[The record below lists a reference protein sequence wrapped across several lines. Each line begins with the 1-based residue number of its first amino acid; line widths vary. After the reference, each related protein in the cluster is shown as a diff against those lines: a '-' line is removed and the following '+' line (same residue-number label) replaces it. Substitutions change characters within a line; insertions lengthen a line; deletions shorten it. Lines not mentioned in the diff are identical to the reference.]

1 MKNIREF
8 FKVGFVKNRF
18 RNKCAIVCAG
28 KTSSLLGESKRSS
41 ETSYAC
47 ERGLSHELKNRLD
60 CHAIARNDVKIAR
73 HPELDSG
80 AINADFEPLS
90 CLSGTLSPSGEGKCG
105 CAGEM
110 KENTFTDK
118 VYSLFTTHHSLKRPA
133 FTLAEVLITLGII
146 GVVAAMTMPSLVA
159 NYEKKRTATAV
170 KKAYSELSQALKL
183 AEVDYG
189 DMEYWDYPDG
199 ADVEENKAFVNR
211 YITPYYKGV
220 TMLQDGMIS
229 DWTGISDTGINFISS
244 NGTIFS
250 GKPNDSKAFFVLVD
264 VNGFKKPNKMGTDI
278 FYFATSTGKLM
289 PDGWE
294 DGLTREMILN
304 GYSHN
309 GGHTYTCKT
318 ARSESDDATLQA
330 RHACTSLLMIDGWE
344 FKKDYPWKYTGSG
357 AY

>member
-8 FKVGFVKNRF
+8 FKVGFVKNRLC
-18 RNKCAIVCAG
+18 NKCAIVCVD
-28 KTSSLLGESKRSS
+28 KNFSLLGEKASVRVKRVTHAR
-41 ETSYAC
+41 EGNNFADTDF
-47 ERGLSHELKNRLD
+47 LLKQPAFTLAEGATHVAHWNNSR
-60 CHAIARNDVKIAR
+60 KI
-73 HPELDSG
+73 
-80 AINADFEPLS
+80 
-90 CLSGTLSPSGEGKCG
+90 
-105 CAGEM
+105 
-110 KENTFTDK
+110 
-118 VYSLFTTHHSLKRPA
+118 A

-199 ADVEENKAFVNR
+199 FDIEENKAFVNR

-220 TMLQDGMIS
+220 TMLQDGSVPGWTTIS
-229 DWTGISDTGINFISS
+229 PTGINFISS

-250 GKPNDSKAFFVLVD
+250 GKPNNSKAFFVLVD
-264 VNGFKKPNKMGTDI
+264 INGFKRPNKMGTDI

-309 GGHTYTCKT
+309 GQTYTCKT
-318 ARSESDDATLQA
+318 ARSENDDATMLA

-344 FKKDYPWKYTGSG
+344 FKKDYPWKYTNSG

>member
-1 MKNIREF
+1 MKNI
-8 FKVGFVKNRF
+8 KKG
-18 RNKCAIVCAG
+18 
-28 KTSSLLGESKRSS
+28 
-41 ETSYAC
+41 
-47 ERGLSHELKNRLD
+47 
-60 CHAIARNDVKIAR
+60 
-73 HPELDSG
+73 
-80 AINADFEPLS
+80 
-90 CLSGTLSPSGEGKCG
+90 
-105 CAGEM
+105 
-110 KENTFTDK
+110 
-118 VYSLFTTHHSLKRPA
+118 

-220 TMLQDGMIS
+220 TMLQDGGIPGSVSIS
-229 DWTGISDTGINFISS
+229 KTGINFISS

-250 GKPNDSKAFFVLVD
+250 GKPNSSKAYFVLID
-264 VNGFKKPNKMGTDI
+264 INGLKKPNKIGTDI
-278 FYFATSTGKLM
+278 FYFSTRTGKLM
-289 PDGWE
+289 PEGWQ

-304 GYSHN
+304 GYSFEA
-309 GGHTYTCKT
+309 HTYTCK
-318 ARSESDDATLQA
+318 AAKSESDDANLEA
-330 RHACTSLLMIDGWE
+330 RHGCTSLLMIDGWE

>member
-1 MKNIREF
+1 MKNI
-8 FKVGFVKNRF
+8 KKG
-18 RNKCAIVCAG
+18 
-28 KTSSLLGESKRSS
+28 
-41 ETSYAC
+41 
-47 ERGLSHELKNRLD
+47 
-60 CHAIARNDVKIAR
+60 
-73 HPELDSG
+73 
-80 AINADFEPLS
+80 
-90 CLSGTLSPSGEGKCG
+90 
-105 CAGEM
+105 
-110 KENTFTDK
+110 
-118 VYSLFTTHHSLKRPA
+118 

-199 ADVEENKAFVNR
+199 YDVEENKAFVNR

-220 TMLQDGMIS
+220 TMLQDGSVPGWTTIS
-229 DWTGISDTGINFISS
+229 TTGINFISS

-250 GKPNDSKAFFVLVD
+250 GKPNNSKAFFVLVD
-264 VNGFKKPNKMGTDI
+264 INGFKRPNKMGTDI

-309 GGHTYTCKT
+309 GQTYTCKT
-318 ARSESDDATLQA
+318 ARSENDDATMNA

-344 FKKDYPWKYTGSG
+344 FKKDYPWKYTSSG

>member
-18 RNKCAIVCAG
+18 CNKCAIVCAS
-28 KTSSLLGESKRSS
+28 KNSSLLGVNLNCTLKGGHTKVAREGNNFADTDFLLKQPAFTLAEGATHVDHWNNSSK
-41 ETSYAC
+41 
-47 ERGLSHELKNRLD
+47 
-60 CHAIARNDVKIAR
+60 I
-73 HPELDSG
+73 
-80 AINADFEPLS
+80 
-90 CLSGTLSPSGEGKCG
+90 
-105 CAGEM
+105 
-110 KENTFTDK
+110 
-118 VYSLFTTHHSLKRPA
+118 A

-199 ADVEENKAFVNR
+199 SDVEENKAFVNR

-220 TMLQDGMIS
+220 TMLQDGSVPGSIS
-229 DWTGISDTGINFISS
+229 PTGINFISS

-250 GKPNDSKAFFVLVD
+250 GKPNNSKAFFVLVD
-264 VNGFKKPNKMGTDI
+264 INGFKRPNKMGTDI

-309 GGHTYTCKT
+309 GHTYTCKT
-318 ARSESDDATLQA
+318 ARSENDDATMLA

-357 AY
+357 SY

>member
-18 RNKCAIVCAG
+18 CNKCAIVCAG
-28 KTSSLLGESKRSS
+28 KTSSLLGEKTSVRVKRVTHAR
-41 ETSYAC
+41 EGNNFADMDF
-47 ERGLSHELKNRLD
+47 LLKQPAFTLAEVAT
-60 CHAIARNDVKIAR
+60 HVARWNNSRKI
-73 HPELDSG
+73 
-80 AINADFEPLS
+80 
-90 CLSGTLSPSGEGKCG
+90 
-105 CAGEM
+105 
-110 KENTFTDK
+110 
-118 VYSLFTTHHSLKRPA
+118 A
-133 FTLAEVLITLGII
+133 FTLAEVLITLGIV

-199 ADVEENKAFVNR
+199 FDIEENKAFVNR

-220 TMLQDGMIS
+220 TMLQDGSVPGSIS
-229 DWTGISDTGINFISS
+229 TTGINFISS

-250 GKPNDSKAFFVLVD
+250 GKPNNSKAFFVLVD
-264 VNGFKKPNKMGTDI
+264 INGFKRPNKMGTDI

-289 PDGWE
+289 PYGWE

-304 GYSHN
+304 GYSYN
-309 GGHTYTCKT
+309 GQTYTCKT
-318 ARSESDDATLQA
+318 ARSENDDATMLP

-357 AY
+357 SN

>member
-1 MKNIREF
+1 MKNI
-8 FKVGFVKNRF
+8 KKG
-18 RNKCAIVCAG
+18 
-28 KTSSLLGESKRSS
+28 
-41 ETSYAC
+41 
-47 ERGLSHELKNRLD
+47 
-60 CHAIARNDVKIAR
+60 
-73 HPELDSG
+73 
-80 AINADFEPLS
+80 
-90 CLSGTLSPSGEGKCG
+90 
-105 CAGEM
+105 
-110 KENTFTDK
+110 
-118 VYSLFTTHHSLKRPA
+118 

-250 GKPNDSKAFFVLVD
+250 GKPNSTNAFYVLID

-309 GGHTYTCKT
+309 GHTYTCKT
-318 ARSESDDATLQA
+318 AKSESDDATLQA

-357 AY
+357 SYYFVIS

>member
-18 RNKCAIVCAG
+18 RNKCAIVCAS
-28 KTSSLLGESKRSS
+28 KNSSLLGVNLNC
-41 ETSYAC
+41 T
-47 ERGLSHELKNRLD
+47 LKSG
-60 CHAIARNDVKIAR
+60 HTKVAREGNNFADTDFLLKQPAFTLAEGATHVDHWNNSRKI
-73 HPELDSG
+73 
-80 AINADFEPLS
+80 
-90 CLSGTLSPSGEGKCG
+90 
-105 CAGEM
+105 
-110 KENTFTDK
+110 
-118 VYSLFTTHHSLKRPA
+118 A

-199 ADVEENKAFVNR
+199 YDVEENKAFVNR

-220 TMLQDGMIS
+220 TMLQDGSVPGWTTIS
-229 DWTGISDTGINFISS
+229 PTGINFISS

-250 GKPNDSKAFFVLVD
+250 GKPNNSKAFFVLVD
-264 VNGFKKPNKMGTDI
+264 INGFKRPNKMGTDI

-309 GGHTYTCKT
+309 GQTYTCKT
-318 ARSESDDATLQA
+318 ARSENDDATMLA

-344 FKKDYPWKYTGSG
+344 FKKDYPWRYTGSG
-357 AY
+357 SY

>member
-8 FKVGFVKNRF
+8 FKVGFEKSRLH
-18 RNKCAIVCAG
+18 NKCAIVNN
-28 KTSSLLGESKRSS
+28 TS
-41 ETSYAC
+41 
-47 ERGLSHELKNRLD
+47 H
-60 CHAIARNDVKIAR
+60 
-73 HPELDSG
+73 
-80 AINADFEPLS
+80 F
-90 CLSGTLSPSGEGKCG
+90 
-105 CAGEM
+105 
-110 KENTFTDK
+110 
-118 VYSLFTTHHSLKRPA
+118 SLKRPA

-199 ADVEENKAFVNR
+199 FDIEENKAFVNR

-250 GKPNDSKAFFVLVD
+250 GKPNSTNAFYVLVD
-264 VNGFKKPNKMGTDI
+264 INGFKRPNKMGTDI

-309 GGHTYTCKT
+309 GQTYTCKT
-318 ARSESDDATLQA
+318 ARSENDDATMLA

-357 AY
+357 SY

>member
-8 FKVGFVKNRF
+8 FKVGFVKNRLH
-18 RNKCAIVCAG
+18 NKCAIVNN
-28 KTSSLLGESKRSS
+28 TS
-41 ETSYAC
+41 
-47 ERGLSHELKNRLD
+47 H
-60 CHAIARNDVKIAR
+60 
-73 HPELDSG
+73 
-80 AINADFEPLS
+80 F
-90 CLSGTLSPSGEGKCG
+90 
-105 CAGEM
+105 
-110 KENTFTDK
+110 
-118 VYSLFTTHHSLKRPA
+118 SLKRPA

-199 ADVEENKAFVNR
+199 ADIEENKAFVNR

-250 GKPNDSKAFFVLVD
+250 GKPNSTNAFYVLID

-309 GGHTYTCKT
+309 GQTYTCKT
-318 ARSESDDATLQA
+318 ARSENDDATMNA
-330 RHACTSLLMIDGWE
+330 RHACTSLLMIDGWK
-344 FKKDYPWKYTGSG
+344 FKKDYPWKYTNSG

>member
-18 RNKCAIVCAG
+18 RNKCAIVCVD
-28 KTSSLLGESKRSS
+28 KNFSLLGEKASVRVKRVTHAR
-41 ETSYAC
+41 EGNNFADTDF
-47 ERGLSHELKNRLD
+47 LLKQPAFTLAEGATHVAHWNNSR
-60 CHAIARNDVKIAR
+60 KI
-73 HPELDSG
+73 
-80 AINADFEPLS
+80 
-90 CLSGTLSPSGEGKCG
+90 
-105 CAGEM
+105 
-110 KENTFTDK
+110 
-118 VYSLFTTHHSLKRPA
+118 A

-250 GKPNDSKAFFVLVD
+250 GKPNSTNAFYVLID

-309 GGHTYTCKT
+309 GHTYTCKT
-318 ARSESDDATLQA
+318 ARSENDDATMLA

-357 AY
+357 SY

>member
-8 FKVGFVKNRF
+8 FKAGFVKNRF
-18 RNKCAIVCAG
+18 CNKCAIVCAG
-28 KTSSLLGESKRSS
+28 KTSSILGVKLNCTLKSEHTKVAREGNNFADTDFLLKQPAFTLAEGATHVAHWNNSR
-41 ETSYAC
+41 
-47 ERGLSHELKNRLD
+47 
-60 CHAIARNDVKIAR
+60 KI
-73 HPELDSG
+73 
-80 AINADFEPLS
+80 
-90 CLSGTLSPSGEGKCG
+90 
-105 CAGEM
+105 
-110 KENTFTDK
+110 
-118 VYSLFTTHHSLKRPA
+118 A

-199 ADVEENKAFVNR
+199 YDVEENKAFVNR

-220 TMLQDGMIS
+220 TMLQDGSVPGWTTIS
-229 DWTGISDTGINFISS
+229 TTGINFISS

-250 GKPNDSKAFFVLVD
+250 GKPNNSKAFFVLVD
-264 VNGFKKPNKMGTDI
+264 INGFKRPNKMGTDI

-309 GGHTYTCKT
+309 GQTYTCKT
-318 ARSESDDATLQA
+318 ARSENDDATMLA

-344 FKKDYPWKYTGSG
+344 FKKDYPWKYTNSG

>member
-1 MKNIREF
+1 MKNI
-8 FKVGFVKNRF
+8 KKG
-18 RNKCAIVCAG
+18 
-28 KTSSLLGESKRSS
+28 
-41 ETSYAC
+41 
-47 ERGLSHELKNRLD
+47 
-60 CHAIARNDVKIAR
+60 
-73 HPELDSG
+73 
-80 AINADFEPLS
+80 
-90 CLSGTLSPSGEGKCG
+90 
-105 CAGEM
+105 
-110 KENTFTDK
+110 
-118 VYSLFTTHHSLKRPA
+118 

-199 ADVEENKAFVNR
+199 TDIEENKAFVNR

-220 TMLQDGMIS
+220 TMLQDGSVPGGTTIS
-229 DWTGISDTGINFISS
+229 TTGINFISS

-250 GKPNDSKAFFVLVD
+250 GKPNNSKAFFVLVD
-264 VNGFKKPNKMGTDI
+264 INGFKRPNKMGTDI

-309 GGHTYTCKT
+309 GQTYTCKT
-318 ARSESDDATLQA
+318 ARSENDDATMNA

-344 FKKDYPWKYTGSG
+344 FKKDYPWKYTSSG

>member
-28 KTSSLLGESKRSS
+28 KNFSLLREKASVRVKRV
-41 ETSYAC
+41 T
-47 ERGLSHELKNRLD
+47 
-60 CHAIARNDVKIAR
+60 HAREGN
-73 HPELDSG
+73 
-80 AINADFEPLS
+80 NFAD
-90 CLSGTLSPSGEGKCG
+90 
-105 CAGEM
+105 
-110 KENTFTDK
+110 TDF
-118 VYSLFTTHHSLKRPA
+118 LLKRPAFTLAEGATHVAHWNNSRKIA

-199 ADVEENKAFVNR
+199 FDIEENKAFVNR

-220 TMLQDGMIS
+220 TMLQDGSVPGWTTIS
-229 DWTGISDTGINFISS
+229 PTGINFISS

-250 GKPNDSKAFFVLVD
+250 GKPNNSKAFFVLVD
-264 VNGFKKPNKMGTDI
+264 INGFKRPNKMGTDI

-309 GGHTYTCKT
+309 GQTYTCKT
-318 ARSESDDATLQA
+318 ARSENDDATMLA

-344 FKKDYPWKYTGSG
+344 FKKDYPWKYTNSG

>member
-8 FKVGFVKNRF
+8 FKVRFVKNRF
-18 RNKCAIVCAG
+18 CNKCAIVCAG
-28 KTSSLLGESKRSS
+28 KNFSLLGEKASVRVKRVTHAR
-41 ETSYAC
+41 EGNNFADTDF
-47 ERGLSHELKNRLD
+47 LLKQPAFTLAEGPTYVAHWNNSR
-60 CHAIARNDVKIAR
+60 KI
-73 HPELDSG
+73 
-80 AINADFEPLS
+80 
-90 CLSGTLSPSGEGKCG
+90 
-105 CAGEM
+105 
-110 KENTFTDK
+110 
-118 VYSLFTTHHSLKRPA
+118 A

-199 ADVEENKAFVNR
+199 FDIEENKAFVNR

-220 TMLQDGMIS
+220 TMLQDGSVPGWTTIS
-229 DWTGISDTGINFISS
+229 TTGINFISS

-250 GKPNDSKAFFVLVD
+250 GKPNNSKAFFVLVD
-264 VNGFKKPNKMGTDI
+264 INGFKRPNKMGTDI

-309 GGHTYTCKT
+309 GQTYTCKT
-318 ARSESDDATLQA
+318 ARSENDDATMLA

-344 FKKDYPWKYTGSG
+344 FKKDYPWKYTNSG

>member
-18 RNKCAIVCAG
+18 CNKCAIVCAG
-28 KTSSLLGESKRSS
+28 KNFSLLGEKTSVRVKRVTHAR
-41 ETSYAC
+41 EGNNFADTDF
-47 ERGLSHELKNRLD
+47 LLKQ
-60 CHAIARNDVKIAR
+60 HAFTLAEGATHVDHWNNSRKI
-73 HPELDSG
+73 
-80 AINADFEPLS
+80 
-90 CLSGTLSPSGEGKCG
+90 
-105 CAGEM
+105 
-110 KENTFTDK
+110 
-118 VYSLFTTHHSLKRPA
+118 A

-199 ADVEENKAFVNR
+199 LDVEENKAFVNR

-250 GKPNDSKAFFVLVD
+250 GKPNSTNAFYVLID

-309 GGHTYTCKT
+309 GQTYTCKT
-318 ARSESDDATLQA
+318 ARSENDDATMNA

>member
-28 KTSSLLGESKRSS
+28 KTSSLLGEKTSVRVKRVTHAR
-41 ETSYAC
+41 EGNNFADTDF
-47 ERGLSHELKNRLD
+47 LLKQPAFTLAEGATHVDHWNNSR
-60 CHAIARNDVKIAR
+60 KI
-73 HPELDSG
+73 
-80 AINADFEPLS
+80 
-90 CLSGTLSPSGEGKCG
+90 
-105 CAGEM
+105 
-110 KENTFTDK
+110 
-118 VYSLFTTHHSLKRPA
+118 A

-199 ADVEENKAFVNR
+199 LDVEENKAFVNR

-220 TMLQDGMIS
+220 TMLQDGVIS
-229 DWTGISDTGINFISS
+229 SWSGISRTGINFISS
-244 NGTIFS
+244 NGTVFS
-250 GKPNDSKAFFVLVD
+250 GKPSSRNGFYVLID

-309 GGHTYTCKT
+309 GQTYTCKT
-318 ARSESDDATLQA
+318 ARSENDDATMLA

-357 AY
+357 SY

>member
-28 KTSSLLGESKRSS
+28 KNFSLLGEKASVRVKRVTHAR
-41 ETSYAC
+41 EGNNFADTDF
-47 ERGLSHELKNRLD
+47 LLKQPAFTLAEGATHVAHWNNSR
-60 CHAIARNDVKIAR
+60 KI
-73 HPELDSG
+73 
-80 AINADFEPLS
+80 
-90 CLSGTLSPSGEGKCG
+90 
-105 CAGEM
+105 
-110 KENTFTDK
+110 
-118 VYSLFTTHHSLKRPA
+118 A

-199 ADVEENKAFVNR
+199 TDVEENKAFVNR

-220 TMLQDGMIS
+220 TMLQDGSVPGWTTIS
-229 DWTGISDTGINFISS
+229 TTGINFISS

-250 GKPNDSKAFFVLVD
+250 GKPNNSKAFYVLID

-304 GYSHN
+304 GYSHE
-309 GGHTYTCKT
+309 GHIYTCKT
-318 ARSESDDATLQA
+318 AKSESDDATLQA

-357 AY
+357 SY

>member
-8 FKVGFVKNRF
+8 FKVGFEKSRLH
-18 RNKCAIVCAG
+18 NKCAIVNN
-28 KTSSLLGESKRSS
+28 TS
-41 ETSYAC
+41 
-47 ERGLSHELKNRLD
+47 H
-60 CHAIARNDVKIAR
+60 
-73 HPELDSG
+73 
-80 AINADFEPLS
+80 F
-90 CLSGTLSPSGEGKCG
+90 
-105 CAGEM
+105 
-110 KENTFTDK
+110 
-118 VYSLFTTHHSLKRPA
+118 SLKRPA

-199 ADVEENKAFVNR
+199 FDIEENKAFVNR

-220 TMLQDGMIS
+220 TMLQDGSVPGSIS
-229 DWTGISDTGINFISS
+229 QTGINFISS

-250 GKPNDSKAFFVLVD
+250 GKPNNSKAFFVLVD
-264 VNGFKKPNKMGTDI
+264 INGFKRPNKMGTDI

-289 PDGWE
+289 PYGWE

-309 GGHTYTCKT
+309 GQTYTCKT
-318 ARSESDDATLQA
+318 ARSENDDATMLP

-344 FKKDYPWKYTGSG
+344 FKKDYPWKYAGSG
-357 AY
+357 SN

>member
-18 RNKCAIVCAG
+18 CNKCAIVCAG
-28 KTSSLLGESKRSS
+28 KTSSLLGEKASVRVKRV
-41 ETSYAC
+41 THA
-47 ERGLSHELKNRLD
+47 RDGNNFADMDFLLKQPAFTLAEGATHVVHWNNSR
-60 CHAIARNDVKIAR
+60 KI
-73 HPELDSG
+73 
-80 AINADFEPLS
+80 
-90 CLSGTLSPSGEGKCG
+90 
-105 CAGEM
+105 
-110 KENTFTDK
+110 
-118 VYSLFTTHHSLKRPA
+118 A

-199 ADVEENKAFVNR
+199 SDVEENKAFVNR

-250 GKPNDSKAFFVLVD
+250 GKPNSTNAFYVLID

-309 GGHTYTCKT
+309 GQTYTCKT

>member
-18 RNKCAIVCAG
+18 RNKYAIVCAG
-28 KTSSLLGESKRSS
+28 KNFSLLGEKASVRVKRVTHAR
-41 ETSYAC
+41 EGNNFADTDF
-47 ERGLSHELKNRLD
+47 LLKQ
-60 CHAIARNDVKIAR
+60 
-73 HPELDSG
+73 
-80 AINADFEPLS
+80 
-90 CLSGTLSPSGEGKCG
+90 
-105 CAGEM
+105 
-110 KENTFTDK
+110 
-118 VYSLFTTHHSLKRPA
+118 PA

-199 ADVEENKAFVNR
+199 YDVEENKAFVNR

-220 TMLQDGMIS
+220 TMLQDGSVPGSIS
-229 DWTGISDTGINFISS
+229 QTGINFISS

-250 GKPNDSKAFFVLVD
+250 GKPNNSKAFFVLVD
-264 VNGFKKPNKMGTDI
+264 INGFKRPNKMGTDI

-309 GGHTYTCKT
+309 GHTYTCKT
-318 ARSESDDATLQA
+318 AKSESDDATLQA

-357 AY
+357 SY

>member
-1 MKNIREF
+1 MKLKF
-8 FKVGFVKNRF
+8 
-18 RNKCAIVCAG
+18 
-28 KTSSLLGESKRSS
+28 
-41 ETSYAC
+41 YAFTLA
-47 ERGLSHELKNRLD
+47 EGATHVAHWNNSR
-60 CHAIARNDVKIAR
+60 KI
-73 HPELDSG
+73 
-80 AINADFEPLS
+80 
-90 CLSGTLSPSGEGKCG
+90 
-105 CAGEM
+105 
-110 KENTFTDK
+110 
-118 VYSLFTTHHSLKRPA
+118 A

-146 GVVAAMTMPSLVA
+146 GVVAAMTMQSLVA

-199 ADVEENKAFVNR
+199 TDVEENKAFVNR

-229 DWTGISDTGINFISS
+229 GWSGISVTGINFISS

-250 GKPNDSKAFFVLVD
+250 GKPNSTNAFYVLID

-309 GGHTYTCKT
+309 GGSTYTCKT
-318 ARSESDDATLQA
+318 AKSESDDATLQA

-357 AY
+357 SY

>member
-8 FKVGFVKNRF
+8 FKVRFVKNRF
-18 RNKCAIVCAG
+18 CNKCAIVCAG
-28 KTSSLLGESKRSS
+28 KNFSLLGEKASVRVKRVTHAR
-41 ETSYAC
+41 EGNNFADTDF
-47 ERGLSHELKNRLD
+47 LLKQPAFTLAEGATHVAHWNNSR
-60 CHAIARNDVKIAR
+60 KI
-73 HPELDSG
+73 
-80 AINADFEPLS
+80 
-90 CLSGTLSPSGEGKCG
+90 
-105 CAGEM
+105 
-110 KENTFTDK
+110 
-118 VYSLFTTHHSLKRPA
+118 A

-199 ADVEENKAFVNR
+199 FDIEENKAFVNR

-220 TMLQDGMIS
+220 TMLQDGSVPGWTTIS
-229 DWTGISDTGINFISS
+229 PTGINFISS

-250 GKPNDSKAFFVLVD
+250 GKPNNSKAFFVLVD
-264 VNGFKKPNKMGTDI
+264 INGFKRPNKMGTDI

-304 GYSHN
+304 GYSYN
-309 GGHTYTCKT
+309 GQTYTCKT
-318 ARSESDDATLQA
+318 ARSENDDATMLA

-344 FKKDYPWKYTGSG
+344 FKKDYPWKYTNSG

>member
-18 RNKCAIVCAG
+18 CNKCAIVCAG
-28 KTSSLLGESKRSS
+28 KTSSILGEKTSVRVKRVTHAR
-41 ETSYAC
+41 EGNNFADTDF
-47 ERGLSHELKNRLD
+47 LLKQPAFTLAKGATHVAHWNNSR
-60 CHAIARNDVKIAR
+60 KI
-73 HPELDSG
+73 
-80 AINADFEPLS
+80 
-90 CLSGTLSPSGEGKCG
+90 
-105 CAGEM
+105 
-110 KENTFTDK
+110 
-118 VYSLFTTHHSLKRPA
+118 A

-199 ADVEENKAFVNR
+199 TDVEENKAFVNR

-229 DWTGISDTGINFISS
+229 GWSGISVTGINFISS

-250 GKPNDSKAFFVLVD
+250 GKPNSTNAFYVLID

-309 GGHTYTCKT
+309 GHTYTCKT
-318 ARSESDDATLQA
+318 AKSESDDATLQA

-357 AY
+357 SY

>member
-1 MKNIREF
+1 MKNI
-8 FKVGFVKNRF
+8 KKG
-18 RNKCAIVCAG
+18 
-28 KTSSLLGESKRSS
+28 
-41 ETSYAC
+41 
-47 ERGLSHELKNRLD
+47 
-60 CHAIARNDVKIAR
+60 
-73 HPELDSG
+73 
-80 AINADFEPLS
+80 
-90 CLSGTLSPSGEGKCG
+90 
-105 CAGEM
+105 
-110 KENTFTDK
+110 
-118 VYSLFTTHHSLKRPA
+118 

-189 DMEYWDYPDG
+189 DMEYWDWPESD
-199 ADVEENKAFVNR
+199 DLDNNRKFIDR
-211 YITPYYKGV
+211 YITPYYKGI
-220 TMLQDGMIS
+220 TNLKDGNKEAE
-229 DWTGISDTGINFISS
+229 WGGGISDTAINFVAS

-250 GKPNDSKAFFVLVD
+250 MKPIAFRRTTYILAD
-264 VNGFKKPNKMGTDI
+264 VNGFKKPNKMGTDM
-278 FYFATSTGKLM
+278 FYFDAIDGKLL

-309 GGHTYTCKT
+309 GQTYTCKT
-318 ARSESDDATLQA
+318 ARSENDDATMNA

>member
-18 RNKCAIVCAG
+18 CNKCAIVCAG
-28 KTSSLLGESKRSS
+28 KTSSLLGVKLNCTLKS
-41 ETSYAC
+41 EHTKVAR
-47 ERGLSHELKNRLD
+47 EGNNFADTDFLLKQPVFTLAEGATHVDHWNNSR
-60 CHAIARNDVKIAR
+60 KI
-73 HPELDSG
+73 
-80 AINADFEPLS
+80 
-90 CLSGTLSPSGEGKCG
+90 
-105 CAGEM
+105 
-110 KENTFTDK
+110 
-118 VYSLFTTHHSLKRPA
+118 A

-199 ADVEENKAFVNR
+199 FDIEENKAFVNR

-220 TMLQDGMIS
+220 TMLQDGSVPGWTTIS
-229 DWTGISDTGINFISS
+229 TTGINFISS

-250 GKPNDSKAFFVLVD
+250 GKPNNSKAFFVLVD
-264 VNGFKKPNKMGTDI
+264 INGFKRPNKMGTDI

-309 GGHTYTCKT
+309 GQTYTCKT
-318 ARSESDDATLQA
+318 ARSENDDATMLA

-344 FKKDYPWKYTGSG
+344 FKKDYPWKYTNSG

>member
-1 MKNIREF
+1 MN
-8 FKVGFVKNRF
+8 
-18 RNKCAIVCAG
+18 
-28 KTSSLLGESKRSS
+28 
-41 ETSYAC
+41 
-47 ERGLSHELKNRLD
+47 
-60 CHAIARNDVKIAR
+60 
-73 HPELDSG
+73 
-80 AINADFEPLS
+80 
-90 CLSGTLSPSGEGKCG
+90 
-105 CAGEM
+105 
-110 KENTFTDK
+110 KENFTDTNFAR
-118 VYSLFTTHHSLKRPA
+118 FTSQFLKRPAFTLAEGATHVAHWNNSRKIA

-199 ADVEENKAFVNR
+199 YDVEENKAFVNR

-220 TMLQDGMIS
+220 TMLQDGSVPGWTTIS
-229 DWTGISDTGINFISS
+229 TTGINFISS

-250 GKPNDSKAFFVLVD
+250 GKPNNSKAFFVLVD
-264 VNGFKKPNKMGTDI
+264 INGFKRPNKMGTDI

-309 GGHTYTCKT
+309 GQTYTCKT
-318 ARSESDDATLQA
+318 ARSENDDATMNA
-330 RHACTSLLMIDGWE
+330 RHACTSLLMIDGWK
-344 FKKDYPWKYTGSG
+344 FKKDYPWKYTSSG

>member
-1 MKNIREF
+1 MKNI
-8 FKVGFVKNRF
+8 KKG
-18 RNKCAIVCAG
+18 
-28 KTSSLLGESKRSS
+28 
-41 ETSYAC
+41 
-47 ERGLSHELKNRLD
+47 
-60 CHAIARNDVKIAR
+60 
-73 HPELDSG
+73 
-80 AINADFEPLS
+80 
-90 CLSGTLSPSGEGKCG
+90 
-105 CAGEM
+105 
-110 KENTFTDK
+110 
-118 VYSLFTTHHSLKRPA
+118 

-199 ADVEENKAFVNR
+199 FDIEENKAFVNR

-220 TMLQDGMIS
+220 TMLQDGSVPGWTTIS
-229 DWTGISDTGINFISS
+229 PTGINFISS

-250 GKPNDSKAFFVLVD
+250 GKPNNSKAFFVLVD
-264 VNGFKKPNKMGTDI
+264 INGFKRPNKMGTDI

-309 GGHTYTCKT
+309 GQTFTCKT
-318 ARSESDDATLQA
+318 ARSENDDATMLA

-344 FKKDYPWKYTGSG
+344 FKKDYPWKYTNSG

>member
-18 RNKCAIVCAG
+18 CNKCAIVCAG
-28 KTSSLLGESKRSS
+28 KNFSLLGEKASVRVKRVTHAR
-41 ETSYAC
+41 EGNNFADTDF
-47 ERGLSHELKNRLD
+47 LLKQPAFTLAEGATHVAHWNNSR
-60 CHAIARNDVKIAR
+60 KI
-73 HPELDSG
+73 
-80 AINADFEPLS
+80 
-90 CLSGTLSPSGEGKCG
+90 
-105 CAGEM
+105 
-110 KENTFTDK
+110 
-118 VYSLFTTHHSLKRPA
+118 A

-199 ADVEENKAFVNR
+199 FDIEENKAFVNR

-250 GKPNDSKAFFVLVD
+250 GKPNSTNAFYVLID

-309 GGHTYTCKT
+309 GQTYTCKT
-318 ARSESDDATLQA
+318 ARSENDDATMLA

-357 AY
+357 SY

>member
-1 MKNIREF
+1 MKNI
-8 FKVGFVKNRF
+8 KKG
-18 RNKCAIVCAG
+18 
-28 KTSSLLGESKRSS
+28 
-41 ETSYAC
+41 
-47 ERGLSHELKNRLD
+47 
-60 CHAIARNDVKIAR
+60 
-73 HPELDSG
+73 
-80 AINADFEPLS
+80 
-90 CLSGTLSPSGEGKCG
+90 
-105 CAGEM
+105 
-110 KENTFTDK
+110 
-118 VYSLFTTHHSLKRPA
+118 

-189 DMEYWDYPDG
+189 AMEYWDYPDG
-199 ADVEENKAFVNR
+199 TDIEENKAFVNR

-220 TMLQDGMIS
+220 TMLQDGSVPGWTTIS
-229 DWTGISDTGINFISS
+229 TTGINFISS

-250 GKPNDSKAFFVLVD
+250 GKPNNSKAFFVLVD